1 MDRLSTTVNQLIQ
14 STSTDN
20 FVQQQNPHSSQA
32 HMGHSLKQTI
42 LQAMK
47 HTSTHL

>member
-1 MDRLSTTVNQLIQ
+1 MDRLSTTVNQPIQ